1 VTVIRNGSGQVVLD
15 LRQPRELAQANV
27 IDAARRLMAER
38 IPSTSTAPHSAFIA
52 LGNALFQLDCTHPSF
67 SRILS
72 TDGSR
77 KCGRCG
83 IPFPAETPTPEPE
96 PASSSVHTVTPVDE
110 SGAIIGDAVV
120 VKEP

>member
-1 VTVIRNGSGQVVLD
+1 MTVIRNSFGEVVLD
-15 LRQPRELAQANV
+15 LTKPHELAQANV
-27 IDAARRLMAER
+27 IEAARRLMAER
-38 IPSTSTAPHSAFIA
+38 IPATSTAPHSAFIA
-52 LGNALFQLDCTHPSF
+52 LGNALFQLDCSHPSF
-67 SRILS
+67 SRIRA

-110 SGAIIGDAVV
+110 TGAIIGDAVV